1 MNGGR
6 AHPPSKI
13 LIDFADVFKL
23 LNNNYQ
29 MYENL
34 DNFPPRVPGYGIQ
47 LSFRLNGRLPDLRL
61 KIEPRHNSREKGAH
75 K

>member
-1 MNGGR
+1 MNSNIVIYECREGT
-6 AHPPSKI
+6 PPSKI

-34 DNFPPRVPGYGIQ
+34 DNFPPRVPGDGIQ
-47 LSFRLNGRLPDLRL
+47 LSFRLN
-61 KIEPRHNSREKGAH
+61 
-75 K
+75 